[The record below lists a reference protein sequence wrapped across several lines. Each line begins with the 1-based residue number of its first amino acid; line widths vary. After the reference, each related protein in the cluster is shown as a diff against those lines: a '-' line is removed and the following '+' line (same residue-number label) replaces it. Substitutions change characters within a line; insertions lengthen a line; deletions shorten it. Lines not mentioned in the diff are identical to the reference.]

1 MMLGRRILT
10 RSSNGKPEHRRPHGE
25 PRNPPRASTENR
37 PKRRNG
43 TESAYTKQDTANPK
57 AAKTGEQRWSACR
70 NDANTDTA
78 TTTTQPLS
86 LRRTRLR
93 RTNSAGQLDRTR
105 EREPT
110 TRHRAS
116 ETTNPKPDHS
126 TEQEHQIWKE
136 ES

>member
-43 TESAYTKQDTANPK
+43 TESAYTKQDTVNPK

-70 NDANTDTA
+70 NDTNTDTA

-93 RTNSAGQLDRTR
+93 RTNPAGQLDRTR
-105 EREPT
+105 EREP
-110 TRHRAS
+110 H
-116 ETTNPKPDHS
+116 HS
-126 TEQEHQIWKE
+126 TPSERDHKPQAEPLYRAGTPDLE
-136 ES
+136 GGV

>member
-1 MMLGRRILT
+1 MKTKETERNRECLHEAGHSKPKSGEDRGTKMERLPERRRQVID
-10 RSSNGKPEHRRPHGE
+10 GK
-25 PRNPPRASTENR
+25 
-37 PKRRNG
+37 
-43 TESAYTKQDTANPK
+43 SAVRTQPAHT
-57 AAKTGEQRWSACR
+57 
-70 NDANTDTA
+70 NTDAA